1 MKNNKEKFVDVI
13 IIGAWKSFFCQMLGN
28 LGKLSEKNSLD
39 KIKNSNQLL
48 KNKSKMSNG
57 EKNKQFDSSFDAQQI
72 LNEYSCY

>member
-1 MKNNKEKFVDVI
+1 
-13 IIGAWKSFFCQMLGN
+13 MLGN